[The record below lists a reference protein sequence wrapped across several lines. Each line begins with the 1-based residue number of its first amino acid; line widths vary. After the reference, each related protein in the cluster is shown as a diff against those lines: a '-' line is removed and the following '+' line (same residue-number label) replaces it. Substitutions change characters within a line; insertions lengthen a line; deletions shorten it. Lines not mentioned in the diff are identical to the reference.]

1 MCKMKLSLIFG
12 LLMLS
17 LTIKG
22 QTSNLFAH
30 KPLTSK
36 YAGIFTYG
44 SDQEKGGIGTIII
57 YPETD
62 TTVLFYI
69 DLNRGAPSYNMGSLY
84 GRVILKNDA
93 GSFYTELDQAD
104 KGCKWTFNFVKD
116 SLTIET
122 ITGYYDC
129 GFGNA
134 VYADGVY
141 KKQSYKLLEYFED
154 MEGEKVYFSK
164 TKPEDYYK

>member
-1 MCKMKLSLIFG
+1 MKLTLIFG
-12 LLMLS
+12 LLILS
-17 LTIKG
+17 LTIGG
-22 QTSNLFAH
+22 QTSTLLTH

-36 YAGIFTYG
+36 YSGTFNYG
-44 SDQEKGGIGTIII
+44 ADVEKGRMGTILI

-69 DLNRGAPSYNMGSLY
+69 NLNRGAPSYNMGSLY
-84 GRVILKNDA
+84 GRVILENGA
-93 GSFYTELDQAD
+93 GTFYTKFDKAD
-104 KGCKWTFNFVKD
+104 NGCKWTFDFVKD
-116 SLTIET
+116 SLTIKT
-122 ITGYYDC
+122 IAGYYDC

-141 KKQSYKLLEYFED
+141 TKQSYRLLEYFED